1 MTGIQA
7 KLQQIFTQPLPGEA
21 AQNIMSPSNRF
32 PGGLSNNWSTARN
45 CSVMLLLYQ
54 QQGEWRIIFMKR
66 PSYDGVHSG
75 QVSFPGGK
83 WEQQDKDAWD
93 AAVRETIEE
102 IGITNPIV
110 KLGQLTSIYIPHSNS
125 LVYPMVGMVD
135 EIGTLSPDSF
145 EVEQLIEAP
154 LFDFY
159 QAENLGSFTFNVAGE
174 TISAPCYNI
183 DGHCIWGATAMIMSE
198 FLCFVK
204 PYVNLFIAQPFCN
217 AQTLPEYL

>member
-204 PYVNLFIAQPFCN
+204 PYANLFIAQPFCN

>member
-1 MTGIQA
+1 MTDIQT
-7 KLQQIFTQPLPGEA
+7 KLQQIFAQPLPGEA
-21 AQNIMSPSNRF
+21 GQILMSPSNRF
-32 PGGLSNNWSTARN
+32 PGGLSDDRSAARN

-102 IGITNPIV
+102 IGITKPIV

-135 EIGTLSPDSF
+135 EIGILSPDSF

-159 QAENLGSFTFNVAGE
+159 QAENLGSFTFKVAGE

-183 DGHCIWGATAMIMSE
+183 EGHCIWGATAMIMSE

-204 PYVNLFIAQPFCN
+204 PYSDLFIAQPFCN

>member
-1 MTGIQA
+1 MTDIQT
-7 KLQQIFTQPLPGEA
+7 KLQQIFAQPLPGEA
-21 AQNIMSPSNRF
+21 AQILMSPSNRF
-32 PGGLSNNWSTARN
+32 PGGLSNDRSTARN

-102 IGITNPIV
+102 IGITKPIV

-159 QAENLGSFTFNVAGE
+159 QPEHLSSFAFKVAGE

-183 DGHCIWGATAMIMSE
+183 NGHCIWGATAMIMSE

-204 PYVNLFIAQPFCN
+204 PYANLFIAQPFCN